1 MAYLLAEAARLGV
14 DCVHLTSNPSRIA
27 ANALY
32 QKIGFERKETN
43 CYIFDIK
50 AAARNFE

>member
-1 MAYLLAEAARLGV
+1 MEHLLAEAVRLGV

-32 QKIGFERKETN
+32 QKLGFEKKETN
-43 CYIFDIK
+43 CYVMK
-50 AAARNFE
+50 VEGCR